1 MPSGSLGVVFTLND
15 AESFWSAL
23 SDGAAGTAWLHAVW
37 SVRGLPRHLY
47 IQKIYAERWIRPRYS
62 SRFPFIR
69 FRDRARALAPAS
81 GRRRRLDGA
90 IEADFLLS
98 DAPEPGSPLT
108 PTIRFMDQLGRRHR
122 VSCTFMWRGA
132 EDTTLT
138 DAVQWSLGQAMTE
151 SES

>member
-1 MPSGSLGVVFTLND
+1 MAACRVVCQ
-15 AESFWSAL
+15 
-23 SDGAAGTAWLHAVW
+23 
-37 SVRGLPRHLY
+37 GLPRHLY

-108 PTIRFMDQLGRRHR
+108 PTICLVDQLGADTAYPARSCGAALRTLPSPMRSGGVSVRR
-122 VSCTFMWRGA
+122 
-132 EDTTLT
+132 
-138 DAVQWSLGQAMTE
+138 
-151 SES
+151 